1 MEDWLKKE
9 ISNFDLMPQK
19 GLWDRIVL
27 NTEPIVAKKSA
38 LPRFVLTVLGV
49 FLALLCVNVLP
60 PKCVNKQKTPHTKNF
75 KNYTNNSELFK
86 KKEIASYFRNNLT
99 KHQTQASDNDKNQPI
114 QTLFQTKKNLLSK
127 KDLLVKC
134 NLDRK
139 SGLNLSTPILQLAHH
154 LKINQAQTS
163 ILKQGTLQK
172 PHLQVNYKFAKQN
185 RAAPT
190 ARTNHKLEGLVFWN
204 IRERISVGMGMGLQ
218 RSKWS
223 TAVGKK
229 LNTKRYEKGI
239 NNQGSTNEESDFFV
253 DGDTVF
259 VNEGTYQATQET
271 NESSYW
277 DNNFYAKDGDVLSIK
292 ENTLWLFST
301 PIRLRYDVF
310 RKKEWVF
317 RVAGTAI
324 PQIIFNQKSL
334 ANHNELNV
342 WVEDNQT
349 FNKVNLAF
357 EGSIEVEKRIN
368 KRAFNVQFSIGFN
381 PLKKQNIYKKELP
394 KHSINGSIGLGYLF
408 GG

>member
-9 ISNFDLMPQK
+9 ISNFELTPQK

-38 LPRFVLTVLGV
+38 TPRFVLTVLGV
-49 FLALLCVNVLP
+49 LFALFCVNVLP
-60 PKCVNKQKTPHTKNF
+60 PKRVNKQQTPHTKNF
-75 KNYTNNSELFK
+75 RNYTNNSELFE
-86 KKEIASYFRNNLT
+86 KKEVASYFRNNPT
-99 KHQTQASDNDKNQPI
+99 KHQIQVGSNDKNQPT

-127 KDLLVKC
+127 KGLLVKC

-139 SGLNLSTPILQLAHH
+139 SGLNLSTPVLQLYQH
-154 LKINQAQTS
+154 LKIDQAKTP

-172 PHLQVNYKFAKQN
+172 PHLQVNYKFGKQN
-185 RAAPT
+185 RATPT
-190 ARTNHKLEGLVFWN
+190 VRINHKLEGLVFWN
-204 IRERISVGMGMGLQ
+204 IRERISVGVGMGLQ

-229 LNTKRYEKGI
+229 LNIKRYEKGT
-239 NNQGSTNEESDFFV
+239 NNPFVFSEGSDFFI

-259 VNEGTYQATQET
+259 VNDGTYQATQET

-277 DNNFYAKDGDVLSIK
+277 DNNFYAKEGGMLSIK

-301 PIRLRYDVF
+301 PFRLRYDVF

-357 EGSIEVEKRIN
+357 EGSIGVEKRIN

-381 PLKKQNIYKKELP
+381 PLKKQSIYKKELP